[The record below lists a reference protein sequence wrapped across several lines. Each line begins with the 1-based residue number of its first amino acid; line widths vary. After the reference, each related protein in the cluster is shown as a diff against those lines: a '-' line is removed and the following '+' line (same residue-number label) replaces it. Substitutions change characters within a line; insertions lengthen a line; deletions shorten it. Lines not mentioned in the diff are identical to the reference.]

1 MLYYKLG
8 FPPTTK
14 PFRLRLEDGLT
25 VTDPTEEQL
34 EQEGWLVAPDYPE
47 NTYPSIVEW
56 GLTNWIV
63 RDPNDEEII
72 SQWHQVKNTCKQK
85 LAETDYKVIKAVES
99 TVLNGT
105 TLEQELPLSYI
116 EYRQALRDIYN
127 NVNNLDPFFVQWPT
141 LQEST
146 NGDQLS

>member
-25 VTDPTEEQL
+25 ITNPTEEQL
-34 EQEGWLVAPDYPE
+34 EAEGWLVAPDYPE
-47 NTYPSIVEW
+47 SSYPNIVEW
-56 GLTNWIV
+56 GLTDWIV
-63 RDPNDEEII
+63 RPPNEQEVLA
-72 SQWHQVKNTCKQK
+72 QWDQVKATCKKK
-85 LAETDYKVIKAVES
+85 LADTDYKVIKAIES

-127 NVNNLDPFFVQWPT
+127 NVNNIDPFFVEWPT
-141 LQEST
+141 IVEVT
-146 NGDQLS
+146 NAN